1 MNQKPE
7 KKNNIIQIGN
17 GGGGDLDKLNMM
29 AYESLNTDFI
39 SRAQFLKDMQ
49 NFDTFGAR
57 MQKEAQG
64 DKEEQKFLTDNSIRQ
79 MLIDICYPM
88 TDFIEFD
95 KKDDHYNVRLD
106 NQLKALQDEMFM
118 SILALEHVMKLVT
131 ENCGDFI
138 NSKQI

>member
-1 MNQKPE
+1 MKEEMNQKPE

-57 MQKEAQG
+57 M
-64 DKEEQKFLTDNSIRQ
+64 
-79 MLIDICYPM
+79 
-88 TDFIEFD
+88 
-95 KKDDHYNVRLD
+95 
-106 NQLKALQDEMFM
+106 
-118 SILALEHVMKLVT
+118 
-131 ENCGDFI
+131 
-138 NSKQI
+138 